1 MDANSIIILGLCV
14 VLFIVLIL
22 LYVKDSQT
30 NKKFD
35 RYDHIVNDNM
45 NEIFILKKEVAK
57 LKEELEMFLLLTSVS
72 SIGPKNAI
80 GVLSSLS
87 VNDIK
92 IAIVNSDIDKLTVAK
107 GIGKKTASRIIL
119 ELMDKVKKMPIDQG
133 EQIDNVSITANED
146 FDVAKEAL
154 LNLGYAQND
163 INNVL
168 MELNDMNLSLEELV
182 KESLKRLV

>member
-57 LKEELEMFLLLTSVS
+57 LKEELKMFD
-72 SIGPKNAI
+72 IGILADELDKQIDDKIEPVIK
-80 GVLSSLS
+80 SLQ
-87 VNDIK
+87 N
-92 IAIVNSDIDKLTVAK
+92 IDKLVNK
-107 GIGKKTASRIIL
+107 
-119 ELMDKVKKMPIDQG
+119 
-133 EQIDNVSITANED
+133 
-146 FDVAKEAL
+146 
-154 LNLGYAQND
+154 
-163 INNVL
+163 
-168 MELNDMNLSLEELV
+168 
-182 KESLKRLV
+182 

>member
-57 LKEELEMFLLLTSVS
+57 LKEEPEMFD
-72 SIGPKNAI
+72 IGILADELDKQIDDKIEPVIK
-80 GVLSSLS
+80 SLQ
-87 VNDIK
+87 N
-92 IAIVNSDIDKLTVAK
+92 IDKLVNK
-107 GIGKKTASRIIL
+107 
-119 ELMDKVKKMPIDQG
+119 
-133 EQIDNVSITANED
+133 
-146 FDVAKEAL
+146 
-154 LNLGYAQND
+154 
-163 INNVL
+163 
-168 MELNDMNLSLEELV
+168 
-182 KESLKRLV
+182 